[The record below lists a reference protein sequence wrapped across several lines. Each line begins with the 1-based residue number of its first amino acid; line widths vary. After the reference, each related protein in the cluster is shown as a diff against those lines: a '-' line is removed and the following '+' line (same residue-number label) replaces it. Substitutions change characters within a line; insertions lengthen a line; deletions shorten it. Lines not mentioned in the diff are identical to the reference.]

1 MNKFLLKINENDRDC
16 VKYLDTEEEERKEI
30 KRFEIV
36 EKMFKKFNVVID
48 GKEIWKL
55 IEDDINSTGKMDGV
69 HSIELGKL
77 GNDRDLYFAE
87 VKIKM
92 DYSEENDIYSTNISL
107 LSIENDNKIIYPKD
121 IKF

>member
-1 MNKFLLKINENDRDC
+1 MN
-16 VKYLDTEEEERKEI
+16 
-30 KRFEIV
+30 RFEIV

-55 IEDDINSTGKMDGV
+55 IEDDVNSTGKMDGV

-87 VKIKM
+87 VEIKM
-92 DYSEENDIYSTNISL
+92 DYSEEDDIYSTNILL
-107 LSIENDNKIIYPKD
+107 LSIENGNKIIHPED